1 MSPCVAVPYHLLA
14 HSRATRASVWAV
26 RHFPGPWESLSAP
39 TESMKV
45 EVGRLIGPAQL
56 PILPSATLYQIR
68 HFSVAVAQDTK
79 YFISETTL
87 QVSDFRHSHLCWWPR
102 VCKKG
107 SLALLFG
114 GKPCPNCCPFTVD
127 LAPAEDP
134 HCPRRHLTS
143 LLSLVGIT
151 GRKAPHLDPSCAW
164 LAD

>member
-26 RHFPGPWESLSAP
+26 KALPWALGISLCTYRVHESRGG
-39 TESMKV
+39 K
-45 EVGRLIGPAQL
+45 RLIGPAQL
-56 PILPSATLYQIR
+56 PILPSAILYQIR

-102 VCKKG
+102 VCTKG

-114 GKPCPNCCPFTVD
+114 GKPCPNCCHFTVD
-127 LAPAEDP
+127 LAPAEDL

-143 LLSLVGIT
+143 ILSLVGIT
-151 GRKAPHLDPSCAW
+151 GRKAPPP
-164 LAD
+164 